1 MKTENKVSIMK
12 ANEIIFYIK
21 KSDTKKLQKITSIF
35 HVFQVDTAF
44 NESCLLVL
52 LSG

>member
-21 KSDTKKLQKITSIF
+21 KSDTKKLQKNHLDF
-35 HVFQVDTAF
+35 PCFP
-44 NESCLLVL
+44 
-52 LSG
+52 G